1 MWVASM
7 LWSYRISNVSAMILR
22 LNFVISLSLLCA
34 CGGGGGSDGA
44 GITSPGSTTPSPPDP
59 TGLWVT
65 SEPGEGLKIYR
76 DKLSTI
82 SPERSLVAL
91 DAAPV
96 ATPSAEGT
104 GGGFSTTYIVDE
116 AVDEHDIVKYDGTV
130 LAVAPSRSACCFILE
145 DTPPAESVDALPPES
160 EPQASTLRIFTTD
173 PASGTAELQTAI
185 QLPKEM
191 TAEGMY
197 LEGKRL
203 HSLLSSGW
211 WGTFGPRHIE
221 PGYWESQQVELRTYD
236 ISNPS
241 APARVNRLE
250 IEGGLVSSR
259 RAGDDIYLITR
270 HTPAIEGLIPYPA
283 TEAEALSNADI
294 LDSVGEN
301 AILPAIRL
309 NGESITP
316 LSLDDCYRQDPSHPL
331 ATDMPGDPMLTAIL
345 KVSASSGEVTDA
357 ACALESID
365 GISIGERYIALTF
378 VRWDLSADAT
388 LLHMLSLDG
397 LRYVGSE
404 SVSGALYSGGN
415 ADFRINEFEDV
426 LRLVTTRWTG
436 DPDDAFQHVLYT
448 LTPSE
453 DAPELIT
460 LATLGDTSDTRIGK
474 INEDLYGVRF
484 KGSRA
489 YLVTFER
496 IDPLYVLD
504 LSDATN
510 PRIVTELE
518 VPGFS
523 DLLHEVTPDLL
534 LGLGSD
540 TDLRPKLELF
550 DISNLNE
557 PASRSYIPLAPGWDW
572 AYSPAQYNR
581 YALTYLAG
589 EERDRLTVPY
599 SAQRW
604 TDERYEQIDRI
615 ALFEISNKSDASTAA
630 IEPVGEVTLLPGT
643 VSGDT
648 RVVLDGAALYVI
660 AHTDLLGGLWSNPE
674 AMQLIGE

>member
-1 MWVASM
+1 MNRSLPALFAFCW
-7 LWSYRISNVSAMILR
+7 LSA
-22 LNFVISLSLLCA
+22 C
-34 CGGGGGSDGA
+34 GGGSDGGGTTVNA
-44 GITSPGSTTPSPPDP
+44 PGGATQPAPDP
-59 TGLWVT
+59 TGLWIT
-65 SEPGEGLKIYR
+65 SEPGEGFAAYR
-76 DKLSTI
+76 DKLSSV
-82 SPERSLVAL
+82 SPERSLVAF
-91 DAAPV
+91 DAAPS
-96 ATPSAEGT
+96 AAPSTEGT
-104 GGGFSTTYIVDE
+104 GGGFSTTYTVDDT
-116 AVDEHDIVKYDGTV
+116 VDEHDIVKYDGTV

-145 DTPPAESVDALPPES
+145 DAAASESSDGLPPES
-160 EPQASTLRIFTTD
+160 QPDSAALRLFTTD
-173 PASGTAELQTAI
+173 PASGTAALQAAI
-185 QLPKEM
+185 PLPEEM

-197 LEGKRL
+197 LEGDRL

-211 WGTFGPRHIE
+211 WGVFGPRHIE
-221 PGYWESQQVELRTYD
+221 PGYWENQQVELHTHD
-236 ISNPS
+236 ISDPS
-241 APARVNRLE
+241 EPERINRLE

-283 TEAEALSNADI
+283 TEAEALANADI
-294 LDSVGEN
+294 LDSVDEN
-301 AILPAIRL
+301 AILPTIRL
-309 NGESITP
+309 NGESTTP

-331 ATDMPGDPMLTAIL
+331 ATDMPGDPVVTTIL
-345 KVSASSGEVTDA
+345 KVSTGSGEIAGA

-378 VRWDLSADAT
+378 VRWDLSSDAT
-388 LLHMLSLDG
+388 LLHLLSLDELG
-397 LRYVGSE
+397 YVGSE

-415 ADFRINEFEDV
+415 ADFRISEYDGV
-426 LRLVTTRWTG
+426 MRLVTTRWTG

-448 LTPSE
+448 LTPS
-453 DAPELIT
+453 DGAPELVT
-460 LATLGDTSDTRIGK
+460 LGTLGDTADTRLGK

-484 KGSRA
+484 KGNRA

-504 LSDATN
+504 LSDPAS
-510 PRIVTELE
+510 PQIVSELE

-540 TDLRPKLELF
+540 TDLLPKLELF
-550 DISNLNE
+550 DISDLNE
-557 PASRSYIPLAPGWDW
+557 PASRSYIPLAPGWEW

-615 ALFEISNKSDASTAA
+615 ALFEITNKSDASTAA
-630 IEPVGEVTLLPGT
+630 IEPVGEITLLPGT
-643 VSGDT
+643 VSGET
-648 RVVLDGAALYVI
+648 RVVLDGGALYVI
-660 AHTDLLGGLWSNPE
+660 AHTDLLGGFWSNPE
-674 AMQLIGE
+674 AMRPIGD